1 MTESEAQHFVETEIL
16 TRFPDWKPNPTELAD
31 FAFYLK
37 PLDVQTARQAVRQHA
52 AESNWKRPIL
62 KKIIDHA
69 SACRPKVQ
77 RQAKPARP
85 EPTVF
90 VGLIRPAP
98 GSTLLAG
105 YFQPVEPLTPTND
118 PDTLLR
124 AAEGLLERLMNTY
137 GGTWQIFQQT
147 TFAKMVLW
155 RNQMRL
161 GRHSEV
167 INCDELR
174 I

>member
-1 MTESEAQHFVETEIL
+1 MNEIEVQQFIEAEVL
-16 TRFPDWKPNPTELAD
+16 TRFPDWKPNSTELAD
-31 FAFYLK
+31 FAYYLK
-37 PLDVQTARQAVRQHA
+37 PFDVPTARQAVRAHA
-52 AESNWKRPIL
+52 AESNWKRPVL
-62 KKIIDHA
+62 KKILEHA
-69 SACRPKVQ
+69 SDCRPKVQ
-77 RQAKPARP
+77 QQAKPARP

-90 VGLIRPAP
+90 VGLLK
-98 GSTLLAG
+98 SDTTLLAG
-105 YFQPVEPLTPTND
+105 YFQPVELPTPTND
-118 PDTLLR
+118 PDVLLR